1 MNLSTAKSTFE
12 VITTGGLVHVR
23 IGKLNVQA
31 ETWCRLRDFSKWDF
45 FTEISPDGFGTRRAI
60 IGPFELFMHW
70 DR

>member
-1 MNLSTAKSTFE
+1 MNISTAKRTFE

-23 IGKLNVQA
+23 IDKLNVQA

>member
-1 MNLSTAKSTFE
+1 MQLSTANRTFE
-12 VITTGGLVHVR
+12 IVTTGALVHVR
-23 IGKLNVQA
+23 IGKLNLQA
-31 ETWCRLRDFSKWDF
+31 ETWCRLRDFSKWDL